1 MATENGPPENKI
13 AVALRY
19 EAPHAPKVV
28 AKGRGEIARTILDK
42 AAESGVTIERNPLLA
57 EALGAVD
64 LDAEIP
70 EELYKAV
77 AEVIA
82 FVLRTAQK

>member
-1 MATENGPPENKI
+1 MSEPDKPRI

-19 EAPHAPKVV
+19 EAPAAPRVV
-28 AKGRGEIARTILDK
+28 AKGRGAIADAILDK
-42 AAESGVTIERNPLLA
+42 AAASGVVIEQNPLLA
-57 EALGAVD
+57 TALSSVD

-70 EELYKAV
+70 EELYRAV

-82 FVLRTAQK
+82 FVLRAARAKP